1 MVEVVVTGI
10 SLVSALGKSLVDS
23 WQLLLAGK
31 SGIHIYQPFPELEP
45 RPLGLIDKQPAQVR
59 VLTQQLVA
67 SVLHDAGLVSPLPNC
82 GVVIG
87 SSRSHQAAWEEMARW
102 MYLEVESGRSEINIF
117 PPHPSYPTLTGS
129 PPGTLRE
136 AGLRPSTGVRNRD
149 GKRSQCGGR
158 VSRHKAPGV
167 RDCDPLTAT
176 ASTHPPYSSW
186 LDTLPHMNAI
196 ATARQIGAT
205 GIVLAPMAACAT
217 GIWAIAQATFLI
229 QSGQC
234 QQVLTGATEA
244 AITPLT
250 LIGFQKMGALAK
262 TGAYPFDL
270 HREGLVLG
278 EGGAMLILESAE
290 SAKQRQ
296 AKVYGKILGFGLT
309 TDAYHPNTPEPA
321 GKSAIAA
328 IKQCLERSHLT
339 PKDIDYIHAHGTATQ
354 INDKTESKIIQY
366 LFPQSVPVS
375 STKGA
380 TGHTIGASGALGVA
394 FCLMALQQQ
403 ILPPCV
409 GLKQPEFDL
418 NFVSKAHQTKVERVL
433 CFSFGFGGQ
442 NAVIALE
449 K

>member
-10 SLVSALGKSLVDS
+10 SLVSALGKSLADT
-23 WQLLLAGK
+23 WQQLLAGK

-45 RPLGLIDKQPAQVR
+45 RPLGLIDKQPAQVG
-59 VLTQQLVA
+59 VLTHQLVA
-67 SVLHDAGLVSPLPNC
+67 SVLKDAGLVSPLPNC

-87 SSRSHQAAWEEMARW
+87 SSRSHQATWEEMARW
-102 MYLEVESGRSEINIF
+102 MYLEVESGGSVRSRGSIRSGGSEINIF
-117 PPHPSYPTLTGS
+117 PPHPSYSILTGS
-129 PPGTLRE
+129 RY
-136 AGLRPSTGVRNRD
+136 
-149 GKRSQCGGR
+149 
-158 VSRHKAPGV
+158 
-167 RDCDPLTAT
+167 
-176 ASTHPPYSSW
+176 ASTHPAYSCW

-196 ATARQIGAT
+196 AAARQIGAT

-217 GIWAIAQATFLI
+217 SIWAIAQATFLI

-250 LIGFQKMGALAK
+250 LTGFQQMGALAK

-278 EGGAMLILESAE
+278 EGGVMLILESAE

-339 PKDIDYIHAHGTATQ
+339 PKDIDYIHAHGTATE
-354 INDKTESKIIQY
+354 INDKTESKLIQKI
-366 LFPQSVPVS
+366 FPQSVPVS

-409 GLKQPEFDL
+409 GLKHPEFDL
-418 NFVSKAHQTKVERVL
+418 NLVKEACKTKVQRVL

>member
-1 MVEVVVTGI
+1 LVEVVVTGI

-67 SVLHDAGLVSPLPNC
+67 SVLQDAGLVSPLPNC

-102 MYLEVESGRSEINIF
+102 MYEN
-117 PPHPSYPTLTGS
+117 
-129 PPGTLRE
+129 
-136 AGLRPSTGVRNRD
+136 TGVKEN
-149 GKRSQCGGR
+149 KKVPVPPITPSP
-158 VSRHKAPGV
+158 H
-167 RDCDPLTAT
+167 
-176 ASTHPPYSSW
+176 HPISSW

-196 ATARQIGAT
+196 ATARQIGAN

-250 LIGFQKMGALAK
+250 LTGFQKMGALAK
-262 TGAYPFDL
+262 NGAYPFDL

-354 INDKTESKIIQY
+354 INDKIESKIIQV

-418 NFVSKAHQTKVERVL
+418 NFVSEAHQTKVQRVL

-442 NAVIALE
+442 NAAIALE

>member
-23 WQLLLAGK
+23 WQQLLAGK

-67 SVLHDAGLVSPLPNC
+67 SVLQDAGLVSPLPNC

-102 MYLEVESGRSEINIF
+102 MYLEIESGRSEINIF
-117 PPHPSYPTLTGS
+117 PPHPSYPTLT
-129 PPGTLRE
+129 L
-136 AGLRPSTGVRNRD
+136 NRY
-149 GKRSQCGGR
+149 
-158 VSRHKAPGV
+158 
-167 RDCDPLTAT
+167 

-250 LIGFQKMGALAK
+250 LTGFQNMGALAK

-354 INDKTESKIIQY
+354 INDKFESKIIQS

-418 NFVSKAHQTKVERVL
+418 NFVSKAHQTKVQRVL